1 MIWVTNIFQ
10 KEVIF
15 EDDLKAV
22 DATKYV
28 GKIIDMT
35 ALAI

>member
-10 KEVIF
+10 KEFAF
-15 EDDLKAV
+15 EDDLEAV

-28 GKIIDMT
+28 DNIFDMT